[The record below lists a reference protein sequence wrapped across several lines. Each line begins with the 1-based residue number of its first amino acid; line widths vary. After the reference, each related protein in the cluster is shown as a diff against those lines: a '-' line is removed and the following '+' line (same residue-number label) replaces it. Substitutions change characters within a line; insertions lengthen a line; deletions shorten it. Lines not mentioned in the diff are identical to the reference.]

1 MAKCGVL
8 GNLLAKEH
16 THTFV
21 NAGADVRALDF
32 RFTLGGRKIGAPF
45 HGLKAFF
52 TTGQL
57 VPVDKARAAPQAP
70 RSLPRRP
77 QPMRRRSVRGGTY
90 CVLVRCDGH
99 WRTAWLTPVVRPAHA
114 RLCGTVGMFAAPI
127 QHAIDWPAQC
137 YSKP

>member
-21 NAGADVRALDF
+21 NAGGDVRALDF

-57 VPVDKARAAPQAP
+57 APVDKARAAPPAP
-70 RSLPRRP
+70 RPRRGG
-77 QPMRRRSVRGGTY
+77 RSARAGALRTVA
-90 CVLVRCDGH
+90 LVARVCDVMGH
-99 WRTAWLTPVVRPAHA
+99 WPTAWPMPVEGPAHVRLYGTAGVSAA
-114 RLCGTVGMFAAPI
+114 RV
-127 QHAIDWPAQC
+127 QH
-137 YSKP
+137 